1 MEAFGRHFILEMW
14 DCNREIVNDVKK
26 ITQILSEAVNDAG
39 ATIIKQF
46 YHEFNPPGITGVAIL
61 TESHISIHTW
71 PEEGY
76 VAVDLFTCGT
86 QTDPKLAE
94 KRFLEG
100 FEPKDF
106 TSVELKRGSP
116 LIKGTL
122 LSEAYSELPIQ

>member
-14 DCNREIVNDVKK
+14 DCNRKIVNDLKK
-26 ITQILSEAVNDAG
+26 IMQILTEAVNDAG
-39 ATIIKQF
+39 ATIVKQF

-61 TESHISIHTW
+61 AESHISIHTW

-76 VAVDLFTCGT
+76 VAVDLFTCGN
-86 QTDPKLAE
+86 QTNPKLAE

-122 LSEAYSELPIQ
+122 LSESYSELPIP